1 MTYPAYLSASGR
13 QARSRLTGMLQTRPM
28 LRAGLV
34 TMARTC
40 GKKTCK
46 CARGQKHV
54 SLYISLKVDRTR
66 KMIYV
71 PPALEETVRSWAGN
85 YREAAALWEKMLQ
98 EYLEQFLK
106 DKMTPKD
113 SSAVRR
119 RRSDPD
125 ARPV

>member
-1 MTYPAYLSASGR
+1 MTHPAYLSASGSK
-13 QARSRLTGMLQTRPM
+13 ARSRLTGMLQNHPM

-34 TMARTC
+34 SMARTC

-46 CARGQKHV
+46 CAKGEKHV
-54 SLYISLKVDRTR
+54 SLYVSLKVGRTR

-71 PPALEETVRSWAGN
+71 PPALEDKVRFWAGN

-98 EYLEQFLK
+98 EYLERFLK
-106 DKMTPKD
+106 EKMTPKAP
-113 SSAVRR
+113 SAIRR
-119 RRSDPD
+119 RRSASD

>member
-1 MTYPAYLSASGR
+1 MTHPAYLSAAGSR
-13 QARSRLTGMLQTRPM
+13 ARSRLTSMLQDLPM

-46 CARGQKHV
+46 CAKGEKHV
-54 SLYISLKVDRTR
+54 SLYVSLKVGKVR

-71 PPALEETVRSWAGN
+71 PPDLEETVRVWAGN

-98 EYLEQFLK
+98 EYLERFLRQ
-106 DKMTPKD
+106 KMQQQGASP
-113 SSAVRR
+113 VRR
-119 RRSDPD
+119 RRSAPD

>member
-1 MTYPAYLSASGR
+1 MTHPAYLSASGR
-13 QARSRLTGMLQTRPM
+13 QARSRLTAILQNRPM

-40 GKKTCK
+40 GKKGCK
-46 CARGQKHV
+46 CAKGEKHV
-54 SLYISLKVDRTR
+54 SLYVSLKVGRTR

-71 PPALEETVRSWAGN
+71 PPQLEETVHAWAGN

-98 EYLEQFLK
+98 EYLERFLK
-106 DKMTPKD
+106 QKIKQQGAAP
-113 SSAVRR
+113 VRR
-119 RRSDPD
+119 RRSAPD